1 MYPHEISPQVNLLH
15 AMQYLEESIANF
27 CECLDRTGAILDAV
41 TIHQAITRSEDLRK
55 SLEAL
60 TLNQRDAMRAHF
72 LPKSSCPSSASS
84 SAS

>member
-1 MYPHEISPQVNLLH
+1 MYPHEIAPQVNLLH
-15 AMQYLEESIANF
+15 AIQYLDESIAHF
-27 CECLDRTGAILDAV
+27 RECLDRMGAILEPV
-41 TIHQAITRSEDLRK
+41 TIHQAITRSEELRK

-72 LPKSSCPSSASS
+72 LPKSPCPSLASS